1 MGTLFVI
8 ENQFHCSDPHLLET
22 FGRHKM
28 KRNKVY
34 SGMVG
39 TEVTVTNECHELYG
53 KSLVAVS
60 DWFLDEDKDPFIVV
74 ITPSGDFRKVDFS
87 LLRATGEI

>member
-1 MGTLFVI
+1 
-8 ENQFHCSDPHLLET
+8 
-22 FGRHKM
+22 M

-39 TEVTVTNECHELYG
+39 TEVTVTHECHDLYG

-60 DWFLDEDKDPFIVV
+60 DWFLDEDKDPFLVV
-74 ITPSGDFRKVDFS
+74 VTPSGDFTKLDHS
-87 LLRATGEI
+87 LLRVTSEI